1 MLIWGLKFGIFMW
14 NNLYS
19 RRYLMDVIELN
30 DVNFDQEVKRATLP
44 VLVDFFATW
53 CGPCKKQHPI
63 IDELAIEFSGK
74 ARIAKMNLDDGASK
88 SAEFGISSIPA
99 LLVFQD
105 GKVVE
110 RFVGLQS
117 KSQLVDTLNK
127 YL

>member
-1 MLIWGLKFGIFMW
+1 
-14 NNLYS
+14 
-19 RRYLMDVIELN
+19 MDVIELN